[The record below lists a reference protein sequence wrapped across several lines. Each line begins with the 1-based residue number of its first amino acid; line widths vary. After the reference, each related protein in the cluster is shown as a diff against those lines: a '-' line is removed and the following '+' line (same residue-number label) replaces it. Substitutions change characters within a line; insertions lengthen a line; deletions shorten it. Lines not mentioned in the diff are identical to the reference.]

1 MNFAH
6 RLFPAALAFAGLA
19 VAPTLLA
26 QTDLPRQERMQGS
39 IAYVSGG
46 IGEDEAQAMKQ
57 AAAAYPL
64 TLELAAPSGGPRD
77 EYVSDAKLEIR
88 DRQGNAILSTT
99 TEGPLVLI
107 RLPSGTYTVDVAW
120 NGAIKHK
127 TVDVSSGKRQ
137 HVVFEFPRERGP
149 Q

>member
-1 MNFAH
+1 MKIVQ
-6 RLFPAALAFAGLA
+6 RLLPAALAFAGLA
-19 VAPTLLA
+19 IAPALPA
-26 QTDLPRQERMQGS
+26 QADLPRQEHMQGS

-57 AAAAYPL
+57 AAASYPL
-64 TLELAAPSGGPRD
+64 TLELAAPSGGPHD
-77 EYVSDAKLEIR
+77 EYVSDAKVEIR
-88 DRQGNAILSTT
+88 DRQGNAILSTR

-120 NGAIKHK
+120 NGAVKHK
-127 TVDVSSGKRQ
+127 TIDIDTGKRQ
-137 HVVFEFPRERGP
+137 HVVLEFPREHGP